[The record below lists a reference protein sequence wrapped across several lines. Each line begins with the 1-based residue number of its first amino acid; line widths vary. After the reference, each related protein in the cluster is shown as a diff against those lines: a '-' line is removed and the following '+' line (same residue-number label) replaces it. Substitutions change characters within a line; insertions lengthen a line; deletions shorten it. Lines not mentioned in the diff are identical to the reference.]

1 MDRLQV
7 LRSMFDASGVGLE
20 IGGSMAPLLSKRD
33 GYRIETLDHAS
44 AQDLREKYK
53 NDPRVDVARIEDV
66 DFVTDGR
73 SIADT
78 VPRRR
83 FYDYILASHV
93 VEHMPDLLGFLKDCA
108 LLLKDTGVLVL
119 AVPDK
124 RRCFDVFQSTSTT
137 GQVLQ
142 AHVEKRTRHTAG
154 AMFDHCANHATRNNE
169 IVWVAGSDAPLHLVH
184 DLDFAFWRY
193 RTARDSPDY
202 HDVHAWHFTPS
213 SWRLIVSDLAYS
225 GDLPL
230 KETAFADSDGCEF
243 YTSLSR
249 TADGCPLDRLT
260 LVTRAIAEQ
269 GEVRVGPAADAA
281 APASALEQLEHR
293 VRRLEATCLPLAAQ
307 K

>member
-1 MDRLQV
+1 
-7 LRSMFDASGVGLE
+7 MFDASGVGLE
-20 IGGSMAPLLSKRD
+20 IGGSMSPLLRKRD

-44 AQDLREKYK
+44 AQDLRNKYK
-53 NDPRVDVARIEDV
+53 DDPRVDVARIEDV

-124 RRCFDVFQSTSTT
+124 RRCFDVFQSTTST
-137 GQVLQ
+137 GQILQ
-142 AHVEKRTRHTAG
+142 AHLEKRTRHTAG
-154 AMFDHCANHATRNNE
+154 AMFDHCANHAMRNDE
-169 IVWVAGSDAPLHLVH
+169 IVWVAGSDAPLRLVY

-193 RTARDSPDY
+193 RTARDSSDY

-213 SWRLIVSDLAYS
+213 SWRLIVSDLAWS
-225 GDLPL
+225 GDSPL
-230 KETAFADSDGCEF
+230 KEKAFAESEGCEF
-243 YTSLSR
+243 YSSLSL
-249 TADGCPLDRLT
+249 TGDGCPLDRLT

-269 GEVRVGPAADAA
+269 REVQAGPAADAE
-281 APASALEQLEHR
+281 APASALEQLERR
-293 VRRLEATCLPLAAQ
+293 VRRLEAASSPLSAG